1 MKTRSEKIN
10 LSGGQI
16 LAINKRAPEKLFS
29 GDLEAA
35 KREYYALSRV
45 WHPDRN
51 SDRQATA
58 VFQHITELYRTA
70 RELIEMN
77 KWNGAGILEL
87 AAERSKARKFE
98 YFKRLSFELGE
109 MYLGESEV
117 AFAVE
122 RQFADLFENAKRQIA
137 RFHFAGDAMQKEMTR
152 FLPAKPEFF
161 VAPERLIMVLPK
173 PADMVLLEDL
183 LEYLGGAIDA
193 RHVGW
198 IENRLY
204 NLACYFEYAGVVHQD
219 ISPRTV
225 FVSPKFHGAVLLG
238 GWWYARLAGEKINAL
253 PKRTIKIAPPDI
265 LRRKKADAR
274 IDLEL
279 IRRTGREMLGAKTD
293 AKLETDEKIPPAMA
307 RWFNGATSGSAVTDY
322 ELWNNV
328 LEMDFGKPRFVRLE
342 ARPEAIYGV

>member
-1 MKTRSEKIN
+1 MKTKSEKVN

-16 LAINKRAPEKLFS
+16 LAINKNAPEKLFS
-29 GDLEAA
+29 GDFTAA
-35 KREYYALSRV
+35 KMEYYALSRV

-51 SDRQATA
+51 SNREATV

-70 RELIEMN
+70 RELI
-77 KWNGAGILEL
+77 KTKSWNGAGILEL
-87 AAERSKARKFE
+87 SAERSRARKLE
-98 YFKRLSFELGE
+98 YFKRRRFELGE
-109 MYLGESEV
+109 IYLGESEV

-122 RQFADLFENAKRQIA
+122 RQFADLFENAKRQMENF
-137 RFHFAGDAMQKEMTR
+137 RFANDSMRKEMAR
-152 FLPAKPEFF
+152 FLPAKPEYFA
-161 VAPERLIMVLPK
+161 APERLFMVLPK
-173 PADMVLLEDL
+173 PADMILLEDL
-183 LEYLGGAIDA
+183 LDYLGGAIDA

-225 FVSPKFHGAVLLG
+225 FVSPKFHAAVLLG
-238 GWWYARLAGEKINAL
+238 GWWYARPAGEKIKAL
-253 PKRTIKIAPPDI
+253 PNRTIKIAPPDV
-265 LRRKKADAR
+265 LRRKQADAR
-274 IDLEL
+274 VDLEL

-293 AKLETDEKIPPAMA
+293 AQLKTDEKIPPAMA

-342 ARPEAIYGV
+342 ARPEAIYGG